1 MRRSR
6 EDTAETR
13 KKIVMAASRLFR
25 ARGIAAV
32 SVADIMRS
40 LGMTVGGFYRHFES
54 KDDLVWQT
62 FEQGYTSFARELESL
77 AARET
82 SARQKV
88 AAMIRG
94 FCRAHDANPT
104 LFNFLVF
111 VQHGQLAKL
120 AEDAPTPVTV
130 MRTVLVRAIQD
141 GEIPAQDPDLAT
153 ALVLGAVLQPAT
165 FAAYGRIALKLE
177 PVSDRLVAAAWATL
191 NAVPPTEGLRS

>member
-1 MRRSR
+1 MPRHRFT
-6 EDTAETR
+6 DTRQRIEQ
-13 KKIVMAASRLFR
+13 AATQLFVD
-25 ARGIAAV
+25 RGITETSVRDITRAV
-32 SVADIMRS
+32 GISEGA
-40 LGMTVGGFYRHFES
+40 LYRHFES

-77 AARET
+77 AGREGT
-82 SARQKV
+82 CRQKV

-94 FCRAHDANPT
+94 FCRAHDNNPT

-130 MRTVLVRAIQD
+130 MRAVLARGIDQK
-141 GEIPAQDPDLAT
+141 EIPDQDVDLAT

-177 PVSDRLVAAAWATL
+177 PVSDRLVAAAWAAV
-191 NAVPPTEGLRS
+191 NAVNS